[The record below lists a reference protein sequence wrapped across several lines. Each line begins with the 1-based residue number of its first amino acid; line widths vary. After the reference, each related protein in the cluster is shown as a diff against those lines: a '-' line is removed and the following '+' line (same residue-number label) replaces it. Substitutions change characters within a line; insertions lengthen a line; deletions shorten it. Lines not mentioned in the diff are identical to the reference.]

1 MSKTPII
8 TSKKLI
14 KSLLKN
20 GYYIDHQTGS
30 HIVLYKND
38 FKSPIV
44 IPNHNKDLKMWT
56 LKSILK
62 QAELSTDDLF
72 EMLK

>member
-1 MSKTPII
+1 MPKLPRI

-30 HIVLYKND
+30 HIIFYKND
-38 FKSPIV
+38 YNNPIV
-44 IPNHNKDLKMWT
+44 IPNHNKDLKLWT
-56 LKSILK
+56 LKNILK
-62 QAELSTDDLF
+62 QARLSTDDLI

>member
-1 MSKTPII
+1 MPKIPRI

-30 HIVLYKND
+30 HVIFYKND
-38 FKSPIV
+38 LNNTIV
-44 IPNHNKDLKMWT
+44 VPNHNKDLKIWT
-56 LKSILK
+56 LKNILK
-62 QAELSTDDLF
+62 QAKLTTDDLI
-72 EMLK
+72 EMLR